1 MNLKKYYNCVFFR
14 ECWNMLNHRKW
25 TDDHYKVHFE
35 SGVRLGAGSF
45 NLVKFIII
53 YLEMSKRKEQIF
65 R

>member
-1 MNLKKYYNCVFFR
+1 
-14 ECWNMLNHRKW
+14 MLNHRKW